1 MILPIMLYAF
11 CFGRQWHLR
20 TRQIEDIKTLETMV
34 GGFITNSS
42 PFVDSTFTWP
52 GADPGEG
59 PGELAPPPPT
69 PLFLDKTD
77 ARRAEKIFFGDFGG
91 LSQSLDP
98 ALMAL
103 LVFKQ
108 FARRN

>member
-1 MILPIMLYAF
+1 MA
-11 CFGRQWHLR
+11 
-20 TRQIEDIKTLETMV
+20 

-52 GADPGEG
+52 VAGPGEG
-59 PGELAPPPPT
+59 PGGLAP

-77 ARRAEKIFFGDFGG
+77 ARRAEKHFLGDCSPPLSKGLNDRPPPR
-91 LSQSLDP
+91 LSQRLDP

>member
-1 MILPIMLYAF
+1 MA
-11 CFGRQWHLR
+11 
-20 TRQIEDIKTLETMV
+20 

-52 GADPGEG
+52 VVGPGEG
-59 PGELAPPPPT
+59 PGGIAP

-77 ARRAEKIFFGDFGG
+77 ARRAEKIFWGD
-91 LSQSLDP
+91 LPPPPLPPSRVSQSLDP
-98 ALMAL
+98 ALMSL